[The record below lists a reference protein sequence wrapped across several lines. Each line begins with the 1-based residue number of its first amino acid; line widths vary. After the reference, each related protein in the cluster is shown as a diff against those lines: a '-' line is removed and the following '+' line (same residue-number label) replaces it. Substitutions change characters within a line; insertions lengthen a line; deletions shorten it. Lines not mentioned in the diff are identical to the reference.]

1 MRRVGLHNL
10 GCKVNGYEADVI
22 AGLLKER
29 GYTIV
34 PFDTP
39 AEVYIINTCTVTN
52 IADRKTRQMLRR
64 ARAMNPDALV
74 VAMGCY
80 VDTHASRGGPAAAP
94 TGGAERADTAAPLWD
109 IAVTNADKGAVVD
122 LIDRAI
128 ASRAPAGTDTPDS
141 DGASTASDFRLHV
154 RPARTRATIKIQDG
168 CDQFCSYCVIP
179 YARGRIRSR
188 SEEDIAREV
197 EELVEQG
204 VREVVLTGIHLS
216 SFGRMSTEPAEPVRD
231 GMRLLELVGRLS
243 GIEGL
248 SRIRLGS
255 LEPRII
261 TEDFVAAAVRLP
273 RLCPHF
279 HLSLQSGCDSV
290 LTRMNRHYTTAE
302 YEAGVKLLREAYDRP
317 AITTDVITGFPG
329 ETDEEFGE
337 TVDLLTRLE
346 LYEIHVFRFSA
357 REGTVAARMP
367 GQLTERVKAERS
379 DVLLKLTA
387 RQAALYRESFAGE
400 EADVLWEDVQNGLI
414 EGYTDRYIR
423 VTAPEGSATPGSI
436 TRITL

>member
-1 MRRVGLHNL
+1 M
-10 GCKVNGYEADVI
+10 
-22 AGLLKER
+22 
-29 GYTIV
+29 
-34 PFDTP
+34 
-39 AEVYIINTCTVTN
+39 
-52 IADRKTRQMLRR
+52 
-64 ARAMNPDALV
+64 
-74 VAMGCY
+74 
-80 VDTHASRGGPAAAP
+80 
-94 TGGAERADTAAPLWD
+94 
-109 IAVTNADKGAVVD
+109 D